1 MSESIKINALTSSGV
16 AESAHHFRTKDEQSE
31 VLTPPT
37 QSTYD
42 EQPISKN
49 LIETQFGVK
58 LEQFDHNFRK
68 MTPTIPSPT
77 QFYGNNDPKLW
88 LSTIWAQFS
97 PHPCSEHQARLII
110 IFRSF
115 FIYYT
120 LWDVSSERILRQQ

>member
-49 LIETQFGVK
+49 LIETQFGVI
-58 LEQFDHNFRK
+58 LEQFDHNFRNFRK
-68 MTPTIPSPT
+68 IPNPNPHSH
-77 QFYGNNDPKLW
+77 
-88 LSTIWAQFS
+88 
-97 PHPCSEHQARLII
+97 PHPNPQYSLPNPNSKFPIPNP
-110 IFRSF
+110 
-115 FIYYT
+115 
-120 LWDVSSERILRQQ
+120 

>member
-31 VLTPPT
+31 VLTP
-37 QSTYD
+37 
-42 EQPISKN
+42 QPNQLMMNNPN

-88 LSTIWAQFS
+88 LSTIWAQLS
-97 PHPCSEHQARLII
+97 PHPYNLI
-110 IFRSF
+110 SH
-115 FIYYT
+115 
-120 LWDVSSERILRQQ
+120 E